1 MKYSGES
8 LKEII
13 FPLGGIGSGCVG
25 LRGNGQLAD
34 FEIFNRPNKNSINGY
49 SHFAIRTVSEDGT
62 VNARIL
68 NGDVQKDLMGI
79 YTYKRFNG
87 YGFGYSNMT
96 MCGFPHFRECEFDG
110 DFPFAEITL
119 SDPDFEGS
127 AKLKAFNPMIP
138 GDALNSSIPAAFF
151 TVTYTNTTDKNIM
164 ADVAF
169 TMANPFSKECRNTVN
184 RDGEITSITLSGV
197 GTPFDG
203 NAAGDVTV
211 AATGSSVNAQAY
223 WYRGGWQ
230 DKVVTYWNE
239 FSSGMPLCDR
249 QYTDEA
255 VGDHATL
262 CVNGQLAPGESFSA
276 NFVFTWN
283 VPDNYN
289 YWINGLEN
297 DKWKNYYATVW
308 KDSADSAGYSLRNFH
323 TLENR
328 TKKFVTAL
336 KNTTVDPV
344 VLEAAMSTMSVLKSP
359 TVFRLENGE
368 FYGWEGVMEREGSCE
383 GTCQHVWNYAY
394 ALCFLYPEL
403 ERSIRDLEFKYSM
416 DEAGGLQFRLRIP
429 VTSPK
434 GTFRPCVDG
443 QMGTVFKV
451 WREWKISGNTDWML
465 QLYPS
470 VKKAL
475 SYAWSKD
482 NYDEWDKGHSGVLT
496 GRQHHTLDMELFGP
510 SSWLEGFYLL
520 ALKAMTEMATVAG
533 DTAFVSECTELF
545 EKGKAYTEK
554 ELFNGKYFIQRVKL
568 DDLSIPKHFGADNY
582 INTETGEIKYQI
594 GEGSEIDQMCAQW
607 HANILGLGRIFDK
620 EQTDTALR
628 NMYKNNFKPSMR
640 AFANPW
646 RIFALNDE
654 SGAVIC
660 DYPDGAY
667 KPKIPIPYC
676 EEAMHGFEYQF
687 AGLLISEGMIEEGLS
702 VVRSVRERYRGYNRN
717 PWNEIECGS
726 NYARSMASFAL
737 IPIFAGFTFDMPAKK
752 LGFDPIEHRERF
764 STFWAVDGAYG
775 EFSLDRD
782 SATLTIA
789 EGKIALEKFGIKKEN
804 VSRVTVDGSDVEF
817 TYDGETVTF
826 TESVINSA
834 LEIYFN

>member
-1 MKYSGES
+1 MKYSGAS
-8 LKEII
+8 LKEIL
-13 FPLGGIGSGCVG
+13 FPLGGIGSGCIG

-34 FEIFNRPNKNSINGY
+34 FEIYNRPNKNSINGY

-68 NGDVQKDLMGI
+68 NGDVQKDLMG
-79 YTYKRFNG
+79 TYNNQRFSG
-87 YGFGYSNMT
+87 YGFGYTNMS
-96 MCGFPHFRECEFDG
+96 MCGFPHFRECEFNG
-110 DFPFAEITL
+110 DFPFAEISL
-119 SDPDFEGS
+119 SDSDFDGDV
-127 AKLKAFNPMIP
+127 KLKAFNPMIP
-138 GDALNSSIPAAFF
+138 GDSLNSSIPAAFF
-151 TVTYTNTTDKNIM
+151 TVTYTNTTDKPLRV
-164 ADVAF
+164 DVAF
-169 TMANPFSKECRNTVN
+169 SMANPFNRECKNTVLRN
-184 RDGEITSITLSGV
+184 GDITAITLNGT
-197 GTPFDG
+197 GTPFDS
-203 NAAGDVTV
+203 NASGDVTI
-211 AATGSSVNAQAY
+211 AALSSDANAQAY

-239 FSSGMPLCDR
+239 FSSGKPFCDR
-249 QYTDEA
+249 KYDTEA
-255 VGDHATL
+255 NGDHATL
-262 CVNGQLAPGESFSA
+262 CVSGELAPGETYSA
-276 NFVFTWN
+276 DFVFSWSI
-283 VPDNYN
+283 PENYN
-289 YWINGLEN
+289 YWIKGLEN

-308 KDSADSAGYSLRNFH
+308 KDSEDSAAYSLKNFR
-323 TLENR
+323 TLEER
-328 TKKFVTAL
+328 TARFVEIL

-344 VLEAAMSTMSVLKSP
+344 VLEAATSTMSVLKSP
-359 TVFRLENGE
+359 TVLRLENGE
-368 FYGWEGVMEREGSCE
+368 FYGWEGVMERQGSCE

-416 DEAGGLQFRLRIP
+416 DDAGGLQFRLRIP

-451 WREWKISGNTDWML
+451 WREWKISGDTDWML
-465 QLYPS
+465 GLYPS

-475 SYAWSKD
+475 SYTWSKD
-482 NYDEWDKGHSGVLT
+482 NYDEWDKDHSGVLT

-520 ALKAMTEMATVAG
+520 ALKAMTEMSAVAG
-533 DTAFVSECTELF
+533 DTEFARECSELF

-554 ELFNGKYFIQRVKL
+554 ELFNGKYFIQRIKL
-568 DDLSIPKHFGADNY
+568 DDLDIPKHFGADNY
-582 INTETGEIKYQI
+582 VNTETGEIKYQI

-607 HANILGLGRIFDK
+607 HANILGLGRIFTK
-620 EQTDTALR
+620 EQTDIALK
-628 NMYKNNFKPSMR
+628 NMYKNNFKSSMR

-654 SGAVIC
+654 AGSVIC

-702 VVRSVRERYRGYNRN
+702 VVRAVRERYRGHNRN

-737 IPIFAGFTFDMPAKK
+737 IPIFAGFTFDMPNKK
-752 LGFDPIEHRERF
+752 IGFAPICGEESY

-775 EFSLDRD
+775 EFSFDENG
-782 SATLTIA
+782 ATLTVA
-789 EGKIALEKFGIKKEN
+789 EGKITLEKFGIKAEN
-804 VSRVTVDGSDVEF
+804 VGSVFADGECVSFTFDGNTVSFESVTVKN
-817 TYDGETVTF
+817 T
-826 TESVINSA
+826 
-834 LEIYFN
+834 LEIKF